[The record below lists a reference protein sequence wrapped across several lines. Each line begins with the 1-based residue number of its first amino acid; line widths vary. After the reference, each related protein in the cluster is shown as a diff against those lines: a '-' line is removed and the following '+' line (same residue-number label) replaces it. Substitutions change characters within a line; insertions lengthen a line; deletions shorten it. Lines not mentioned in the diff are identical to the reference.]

1 MSLNH
6 KMEKILKTKKN
17 LEDKLIKEG
26 LTKKEKQILD
36 EIKTNLTEAPIDY
49 SNVGGARMEPE
60 RQRKF
65 ESGENPY
72 VKYGMS
78 QELLDILGSE
88 AFKTSVEKV
97 KRALGDRSG
106 MVEGDPQQVFMQLMM
121 LAMRDLQMITSIQSR
136 KKEEIEELAENLV
149 SSYFNLNKPPLNK
162 RVRLEATLIGGPVG
176 ASEGMRSSAE
186 EFSEEEIIEAFKDA
200 EKHKEEL
207 EDFARE
213 VESLGGK
220 FDSEQAE
227 KVFGKKMEQDAL
239 KSFEGEKGKRRMIN
253 TMIQGASF
261 SLGHLYKTLNDQI
274 SEIDPRLMNLYNV
287 SQAMMEH
294 LYWLYPDMEGM
305 AGSGGG
311 QLGQSSFE
319 EPEDEDGPFVVK
331 AKAVTLPLLVHEL
344 VKGLFDFM
352 AWDSLPENEKQS
364 QMVLG
369 AEDTLPGEIWDS
381 LLGPAVWTRFQ
392 NALPTDLFDDDK
404 RHIQLYLFHR
414 FGRLSAE
421 DMKKLTDAI
430 LRGDKQAQNM
440 INRMIEEVKEYLR
453 NRPEDDEEEE
463 DDWDSDMS
471 WLDDE
476 G

>member
-1 MSLNH
+1 
-6 KMEKILKTKKN
+6 
-17 LEDKLIKEG
+17 
-26 LTKKEKQILD
+26 
-36 EIKTNLTEAPIDY
+36 
-49 SNVGGARMEPE
+49 
-60 RQRKF
+60 
-65 ESGENPY
+65 
-72 VKYGMS
+72 
-78 QELLDILGSE
+78 
-88 AFKTSVEKV
+88 
-97 KRALGDRSG
+97 
-106 MVEGDPQQVFMQLMM
+106 MQLMM

-176 ASEGMRSSAE
+176 SSEGMRSSAE

-287 SQAMMEH
+287 SQSMMEH

>member
-88 AFKTSVEKV
+88 GFKKSVEKV
-97 KRALGDRSG
+97 KRALGNKSG
-106 MVEGDPQQVFMQLMM
+106 MIEGNPTEVFKSLM
-121 LAMRDLQMITSIQSR
+121 LAAFENIQTIISIQYR

-176 ASEGMRSSAE
+176 SSEGMRTSSE
-186 EFSEEEIIEAFKDA
+186 EFSEEEIIDAFKDA

-294 LYWLYPDMEGM
+294 LYWLYPDMEGIV
-305 AGSGGG
+305 GSGGG

-352 AWDSLPENEKQS
+352 AWDS
-364 QMVLG
+364 
-369 AEDTLPGEIWDS
+369 
-381 LLGPAVWTRFQ
+381 
-392 NALPTDLFDDDK
+392 
-404 RHIQLYLFHR
+404 
-414 FGRLSAE
+414 
-421 DMKKLTDAI
+421 
-430 LRGDKQAQNM
+430 
-440 INRMIEEVKEYLR
+440 
-453 NRPEDDEEEE
+453 
-463 DDWDSDMS
+463 
-471 WLDDE
+471 
-476 G
+476 